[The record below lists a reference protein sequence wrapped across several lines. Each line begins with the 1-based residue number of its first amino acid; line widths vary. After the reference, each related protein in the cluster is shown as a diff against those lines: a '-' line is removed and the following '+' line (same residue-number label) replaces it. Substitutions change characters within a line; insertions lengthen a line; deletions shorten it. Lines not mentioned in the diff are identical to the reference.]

1 MPEVDGK
8 HFTYDPAGI
17 KQAQAYAEKTGK
29 PIGGR
34 QRYMAGGIVESPAS
48 SGSVSKG
55 QGKVSRVKKTRIV

>member
-34 QRYMAGGIVESPAS
+34 QRYAAGGLVKVSAP
-48 SGSVSKG
+48 SGSASKG
-55 QGKVSRVKKTRIV
+55 QGKVLRVKKTRIV